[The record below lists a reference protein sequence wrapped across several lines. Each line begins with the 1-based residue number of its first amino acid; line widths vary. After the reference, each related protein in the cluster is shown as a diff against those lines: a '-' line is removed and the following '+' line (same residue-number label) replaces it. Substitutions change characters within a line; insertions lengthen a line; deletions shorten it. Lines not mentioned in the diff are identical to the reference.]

1 MQEAKTRHQILSEKY
16 QPLIADMVKSLSDPA
31 RTEYLR
37 LKREVQPLMNQHL
50 STLKE
55 SRLEE
60 KKPHKRLL
68 PTGRLLAPGCLK
80 IPNNVFD
87 FLIA

>member
-1 MQEAKTRHQILSEKY
+1 MQEAKTRHQILWEKY

-50 STLKE
+50 STLRE
-55 SRLEE
+55 LRLEE
-60 KKPHKRLL
+60 KNHIS
-68 PTGRLLAPGCLK
+68 TSHHFGYGGQWA
-80 IPNNVFD
+80 
-87 FLIA
+87 